1 MLATIIKINGLYD
14 VLCAL
19 TILQFIDIPQLAKLH
34 TSMFIKVL
42 KSQERELLAY
52 WIFING
58 VIRLSSRTDWIVISY
73 ILEAGVFT
81 YELVVRKVHADK
93 ALFVIVT
100 SLLLA
105 YLCVAKN

>member
-1 MLATIIKINGLYD
+1 
-14 VLCAL
+14 
-19 TILQFIDIPQLAKLH
+19 
-34 TSMFIKVL
+34 MFTKVL
-42 KSQERELLAY
+42 NLQERELLAY

-58 VIRLSSRTDWIVISY
+58 LIRLSSRIDWIVLSY

-81 YELVVRKVHADK
+81 YELVVGKVHTNK
-93 ALFVIVT
+93 AVFVIVA